1 MKRFNTGPLDKN
13 KYKINLFSENERLF
27 KCNKTIQAYINS
39 KLNNLNHPNN
49 NNNKNNKQIT
59 KRKNPNP
66 LLINTGLINQYTI
79 NSSTSTMLSD
89 KSNNNKEYYS
99 PSLSL
104 NGEMLERDDFN
115 NNIKI
120 DKIEKII
127 EENENLKQQLKLSR
141 NKINNLEEILEKMI
155 KESLPLSKEE
165 CPKPTPEIRKFPIPK
180 KTKCQR
186 IINYSR
192 EKDGEKIT
200 KYVRAP
206 EDKKKYEEFIIMK
219 QFGN

>member
-13 KYKINLFSENERLF
+13 KHNKINLFPENERFF

-39 KLNNLNHPNN
+39 KLNNLNNQHNN
-49 NNNKNNKQIT
+49 NHKNNKQIT

-66 LLINTGLINQYTI
+66 LLMNTGLINQYTI
-79 NSSTSTMLSD
+79 NSSTSTMLSE

-104 NGEMLERDDFN
+104 NGEILEREDFN
-115 NNIKI
+115 NTL
-120 DKIEKII
+120 KIEKII
-127 EENENLKQQLKLSR
+127 EENENLKQQLKMSR

-200 KYVRAP
+200 KYVRSP
-206 EDKKKYEEFIIMK
+206 EDIKKYEEYIIMK

>member
-39 KLNNLNHPNN
+39 KLNNLNNQHNN
-49 NNNKNNKQIT
+49 NHKNSKPIT

-104 NGEMLERDDFN
+104 NGEILEREDFN
-115 NNIKI
+115 NTL
-120 DKIEKII
+120 KIEKII
-127 EENENLKQQLKLSR
+127 EENENLKQQLKMSR

-200 KYVRAP
+200 KYVRSP
-206 EDKKKYEEFIIMK
+206 EDIKKYEEYIIMK

>member
-13 KYKINLFSENERLF
+13 KYNKINLFPENERLF

-39 KLNNLNHPNN
+39 KLNSLNHQHNN
-49 NNNKNNKQIT
+49 NHKNNKPIT

-79 NSSTSTMLSD
+79 NSSTSTMLSE

-104 NGEMLERDDFN
+104 NGEILEREDFN
-115 NNIKI
+115 NNL
-120 DKIEKII
+120 KIEKII

>member
-13 KYKINLFSENERLF
+13 KYNKINLFPENERLF

-39 KLNNLNHPNN
+39 KLNSLNHPHNN
-49 NNNKNNKQIT
+49 NHKNNKPIT

-79 NSSTSTMLSD
+79 NSSTSTMLSE

-104 NGEMLERDDFN
+104 NGEILEREDFN
-115 NNIKI
+115 NNL
-120 DKIEKII
+120 KIEKII

>member
-1 MKRFNTGPLDKN
+1 
-13 KYKINLFSENERLF
+13 
-27 KCNKTIQAYINS
+27 
-39 KLNNLNHPNN
+39 
-49 NNNKNNKQIT
+49 
-59 KRKNPNP
+59 
-66 LLINTGLINQYTI
+66 
-79 NSSTSTMLSD
+79 MLSE

-104 NGEMLERDDFN
+104 NGEILEREDFN
-115 NNIKI
+115 NTL
-120 DKIEKII
+120 KIEKII
-127 EENENLKQQLKLSR
+127 EENENLKQQLKMSR

-200 KYVRAP
+200 KYVRSP
-206 EDKKKYEEFIIMK
+206 EDIKKYEEYIIMK

>member
-1 MKRFNTGPLDKN
+1 MRRYNTGPFDKN
-13 KYKINLFSENERLF
+13 KQKRKNFFSEIQPIF
-27 KCNKTIQAYINS
+27 KSNKTIQAYINS
-39 KLNNLNHPNN
+39 KLSNIKDD
-49 NNNKNNKQIT
+49 NKNKNEIK
-59 KRKNPNP
+59 KRKNPNNRNS
-66 LLINTGLINQYTI
+66 IQYTI
-79 NSSTSTMLSD
+79 NSSTSTMLSE

-104 NGEMLERDDFN
+104 NGEILEREDFN
-115 NNIKI
+115 NTL
-120 DKIEKII
+120 KIEKII
-127 EENENLKQQLKLSR
+127 EENENLKQQLKMSR

-200 KYVRAP
+200 KYVRSP
-206 EDKKKYEEFIIMK
+206 EDIKKYEEYIIMK

>member
-13 KYKINLFSENERLF
+13 KYNKINLFPENERLF

-39 KLNNLNHPNN
+39 KLNNLNNQHNN
-49 NNNKNNKQIT
+49 NHKNSKPIT

-79 NSSTSTMLSD
+79 NSSTSTMLSE

-104 NGEMLERDDFN
+104 NGEILEREDFN
-115 NNIKI
+115 NNL
-120 DKIEKII
+120 KIEKII